1 MKNKKKIIKSY
12 TVWDYELEI
21 QELNRESM
29 NGWQLVHGGIFYR
42 TYERDDSVVY
52 RYQLDYNRSDSPSYY
67 EMFQEQ
73 GWEYINSTCNGWNY
87 FRKPYDETASE
98 SEYLIYTDLESKKN
112 MHKRFLR
119 IMGFVFLAVIFANM
133 NRLFA
138 FIETPKFVTSGILFF
153 YIIYLYI
160 FAKAVIGLARVE
172 KGIMPKKR
180 SRIGFYLF
188 LITISLI
195 LTFCVNERYYQVNV
209 NNQVVETDVEK
220 EHVFFYEVAIPDV
233 YYFQVVAEEG
243 ETISLEII
251 DEERNVVYQKQTVD
265 EQKKNIKIFL
275 RSGQYQCIIRSL
287 GNSEYSLHI
296 K

>member
-21 QELNRESM
+21 QELNRESI
-29 NGWQLVHGGIFYR
+29 NGWQLVHGGAFYR
-42 TYERDDSVVY
+42 TYERDESVVY
-52 RYQLDYNRSDSPSYY
+52 RYQLDYNSSDSPSYY

-73 GWEYINSTCNGWNY
+73 GWEYINSTFNGWNY
-87 FRKPYDETASE
+87 FRKPYDETVPE

-119 IMGFVFLAVIFANM
+119 IMGFIFVACILANI
-133 NRLFA
+133 NRLFV

-180 SRIGFYLF
+180 SRIEFYLF
-188 LITISLI
+188 FVTLSLF

-209 NNQVVETDVEK
+209 NNQVVETEVEK
-220 EHVFFYEVAIPDV
+220 EHAFFYEVVIPDV
-233 YYFQVVAEEG
+233 YYFQVETEER
-243 ETISLEII
+243 EMISLEII
-251 DEERNVVYQKQTVD
+251 DEKSNVVYQRQTVD
-265 EQKKNIKIFL
+265 EQGENIKIFL
-275 RSGQYQCIIRSL
+275 RPGQYRCIIRSL
-287 GNSEYSLHI
+287 GNIEYSLHI